1 MKKIL
6 EVYYPI
12 IIAFICMMY
21 SIILGLSEILLKL
34 NIQHIGLEQFYCLQL
49 QYAKE
54 EKILTKKII
63 NMLSPLMF
71 IIGFI
76 IFSLYMSG
84 LLWMIKKSH
93 DDQRKRRESDMRNV
107 DDNDYD
113 GGGNWGRFDN
123 K

>member
-1 MKKIL
+1 
-6 EVYYPI
+6 
-12 IIAFICMMY
+12 
-21 SIILGLSEILLKL
+21 
-34 NIQHIGLEQFYCLQL
+34 
-49 QYAKE
+49 
-54 EKILTKKII
+54 
-63 NMLSPLMF
+63 MLSPLMF

-113 GGGNWGRFDN
+113 GGGNCGRPSPTGPRHQEIYYQPKRSRKLPKPSFLLPKRFHRFPKTCDKLSKRIN
-123 K
+123 

>member
-1 MKKIL
+1 MLIQKIMK
-6 EVYYPI
+6 
-12 IIAFICMMY
+12 
-21 SIILGLSEILLKL
+21 
-34 NIQHIGLEQFYCLQL
+34 
-49 QYAKE
+49 
-54 EKILTKKII
+54 
-63 NMLSPLMF
+63 MLSPLMF

-76 IFSLYMSG
+76 IFLLYMSG

-93 DDQRKRRESDMRNV
+93 DDQRRRRESDMKDV

>member
-1 MKKIL
+1 M
-6 EVYYPI
+6 
-12 IIAFICMMY
+12 
-21 SIILGLSEILLKL
+21 LLKL
-34 NIQHIGLEQFYCLQL
+34 NIQHIGQEQFYCSQL

-63 NMLSPLMF
+63 KMLSPLMF